1 MRFVWFDVRK
11 KRCGRSK
18 MLAAAEAAAAAVA
31 AAVAVAVACLLPL
44 LEYSLS
50 KHRVNAVA
58 NLKAVKTSA
67 PAKQMHVAVQ
77 ETCSLAEE
85 WRSSC

>member
-1 MRFVWFDVRK
+1 
-11 KRCGRSK
+11 

-31 AAVAVAVACLLPL
+31 AAFAVAAAVAVACLLPL

-58 NLKAVKTSA
+58 NLKAVNTGA
-67 PAKQMHVAVQ
+67 LAKQMHVDVQQMHVDVQ
-77 ETCSLAEE
+77 ETSSLAEE